1 MTKLVRQQYESYPYP
16 PRDPAEERQRL
27 LTGSPSHLDEVDHYV
42 FGGRRDFSAPFRA
55 LIAGGGTGD
64 AAIMLAQHLAD
75 RCPQGQVVHLD
86 LSAASQDV
94 ARRRAEVRGLTN
106 LSFVHGSLLE
116 VADLAPG
123 PYDYIDCCGVLHHLP
138 SPEAG
143 LAALTA
149 ELSPDGGMGLMVYAP
164 IGRAGVYETQAALRL
179 LAPAE
184 DLADPKRIDIA
195 RRLLSAAPPTNP
207 LKRNPFV
214 ADHRAGDAGIYDLLL
229 HSIDRAYLVPELIE
243 FLAGAGLG
251 VASFIEPA
259 RYDPARY
266 VSDPVLAGRM
276 RDLAPEQRWALAELI
291 AGNIKTHVVYAVPAA
306 RADTTVAGLEAM
318 ARPEALVPVLRD
330 VSGPEVAKD
339 VKPGGVLVA
348 DMYGLPFKLAMPR
361 LAPAMLSRIDG
372 QTSLAE
378 IRHDLDVEPDGF
390 ARQFAQLYDA
400 FNGVNRMLLRIR
412 D

>member
-1 MTKLVRQQYESYPYP
+1 MTKLVRRQYESYPYP
-16 PRDPAEERQRL
+16 PRDPAEEKKRL

-55 LIAGGGTGD
+55 LVAGGGTGD

-75 RCPQGQVVHLD
+75 RCPQGEVVHLD
-86 LSAASQDV
+86 LSSASQDI
-94 ARRRAEVRGLTN
+94 ARHRAEVRGLSN
-106 LSFVHGSLLE
+106 LCFVHGSLLD
-116 VADLAPG
+116 VAELAPG

-184 DLADPKRIDIA
+184 ELADPKRIDIA
-195 RRLLSAAPPTNP
+195 RRLIATAPPTNP

-214 ADHRAGDAGIYDLLL
+214 ADHRAGDAGLYDLLL
-229 HSIDRAYLVPELIE
+229 HSIDRAYLVPELIA
-243 FLAGAGLG
+243 FLAGAGLR
-251 VASFIEPA
+251 VTSFIEPA
-259 RYDPARY
+259 RYEPARY
-266 VSDPVLAGRM
+266 VSDPVLVQRM
-276 RDLAPEQRWALAELI
+276 KDLEPEQRWALAELI
-291 AGNIKTHVVYAVPAA
+291 AGNIKTHVVYAVPTS
-306 RADTTVAGLEAM
+306 RAGTTVAGLDEM
-318 ARPEALVPVLRD
+318 ARPEVIVPVLRE
-330 VSGPEVAKD
+330 VAGPDVAKD

-361 LAPAMLSRIDG
+361 LAPAILSRIDG
-372 QTSLAE
+372 HKDLAA
-378 IRHDLDVEPDGF
+378 IRQDLDVEAGSF